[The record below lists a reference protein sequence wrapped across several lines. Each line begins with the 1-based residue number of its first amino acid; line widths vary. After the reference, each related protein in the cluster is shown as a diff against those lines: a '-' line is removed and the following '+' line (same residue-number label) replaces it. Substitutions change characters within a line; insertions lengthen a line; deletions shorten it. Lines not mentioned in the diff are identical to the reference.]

1 MPEIQRRRMFQC
13 DVCGAT
19 ECHEEVVSEVLL
31 LDSKRV
37 LVEDIPA
44 QVCNHCGEPTLSR
57 ATTEKVRRLVH
68 GDAMSVNVVQMEV
81 YEFACSVLRR

>member
-1 MPEIQRRRMFQC
+1 MFQC

-19 ECHEEVVSEVLL
+19 EFHEEMVAEVFLI
-31 LDSKRV
+31 DGKRV

-44 QVCNHCGEPTLSR
+44 QVCTHCGEPIFSR

-68 GDAMSVNVVQMEV
+68 GAATPASVVQMEV
-81 YEFACSVLRR
+81 YEFA